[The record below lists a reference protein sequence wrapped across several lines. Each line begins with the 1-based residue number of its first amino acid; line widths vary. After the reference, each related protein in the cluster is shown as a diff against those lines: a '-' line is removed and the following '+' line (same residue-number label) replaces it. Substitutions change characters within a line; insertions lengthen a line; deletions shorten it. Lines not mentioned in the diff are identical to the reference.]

1 VNNPFSRSPKPVQ
14 SGQQRRAKANREAS
28 RLGEQA
34 FERRGRARDRAVYRG
49 TNPTPRAWWRS
60 S

>member
-1 VNNPFSRSPKPVQ
+1 MGLFRRNTEPEP

-34 FERRGRARDRAVYRG
+34 FVRREQERDRAAY
-49 TNPTPRAWWRS
+49 TQTPARRPWWR
-60 S
+60 